1 MGVESIA
8 VDPAD
13 PNRVYLAC
21 GTYTNPRTPN
31 GAILRSDNQGQSF
44 QRTDV
49 PLKFGGNEDGRGNG
63 ERLAVDPRDGHIL
76 YLGTRHDGLWR
87 SIDRGATW
95 APVAGFPDVKEA
107 IPTPPAPIPGETP
120 EQRWRQMPVN
130 GSGIVFV
137 KFIPMASLESGLY
150 HSTDCGASFTRLASI
165 DSAPLVGFGMAA
177 QGSSYPT
184 VYAAGTV
191 KGVYGI
197 FRSKDA
203 GSSWARINDVA
214 HQFGALGDLT
224 GDPRIYGRVYVG
236 TEGRGIIYGDV
247 SPHSRASGK

>member
-1 MGVESIA
+1 
-8 VDPAD
+8 
-13 PNRVYLAC
+13 
-21 GTYTNPRTPN
+21 
-31 GAILRSDNQGQSF
+31 
-44 QRTDV
+44 
-49 PLKFGGNEDGRGNG
+49 
-63 ERLAVDPRDGHIL
+63 
-76 YLGTRHDGLWR
+76 
-87 SIDRGATW
+87 
-95 APVAGFPDVKEA
+95 
-107 IPTPPAPIPGETP
+107 
-120 EQRWRQMPVN
+120 
-130 GSGIVFV
+130 
-137 KFIPMASLESGLY
+137 
-150 HSTDCGASFTRLASI
+150 
-165 DSAPLVGFGMAA
+165 MAA

-247 SPHSRASGK
+247 SPHSRASEK